1 MIAILILLVT
11 STILTTGFRLPV
23 QTRLGNSVQIFN
35 GIGEVRL
42 AAKSKKGGGAPKKES
57 PKKKGGGSSDDGDFT
72 WKDFRKGVDEK
83 MKASLDACQGQMNT
97 LRASGANPTMLDRV
111 FVDYFGALTPLNQVA
126 SIGTNG
132 ANQLTIDPFDKSI
145 LGEVEKA
152 ISMSD
157 LNLNPQNDG
166 TGLIRINVPQL
177 TEERRKELV
186 KQAKSV
192 AEDGKVSVRNHRRDA
207 VDKVKDLEK
216 KSGITKDDSKAYQD
230 DLQKLTDEY
239 GKKIDAMFKAKE
251 TDLLKV

>member
-1 MIAILILLVT
+1 M
-11 STILTTGFRLPV
+11 
-23 QTRLGNSVQIFN
+23 
-35 GIGEVRL
+35 
-42 AAKSKKGGGAPKKES
+42 KS
-57 PKKKGGGSSDDGDFT
+57 
-72 WKDFRKGVDEK
+72 
-83 MKASLDACQGQMNT
+83 SLDACQNQMNT

-126 SIGTNG
+126 SIATNG

-145 LGEVEKA
+145 LGEIEKA

-186 KQAKSV
+186 KQAKSIS
-192 AEDGKVSVRNHRRDA
+192 EDGKVSMRNHRRDA

-216 KSGITKDDSKAYQD
+216 KSSITKDDSKGFQD

-239 GKKIDAMFKAKE
+239 GKKIDTMFKGKE
-251 TDLLKV
+251 ADLLKSIRLNRVGQSPANFEGNVPLDIIA

>member
-1 MIAILILLVT
+1 
-11 STILTTGFRLPV
+11 
-23 QTRLGNSVQIFN
+23 
-35 GIGEVRL
+35 
-42 AAKSKKGGGAPKKES
+42 
-57 PKKKGGGSSDDGDFT
+57 
-72 WKDFRKGVDEK
+72 
-83 MKASLDACQGQMNT
+83 MNT

-126 SIGTNG
+126 SIATNG

-145 LGEVEKA
+145 LGEIEKA

-177 TEERRKELV
+177 TEDRRKELV
-186 KQAKSV
+186 KQAKGI

-216 KSGITKDDSKAYQD
+216 KSSITKDDSKGYQD
-230 DLQKLTDEY
+230 DLQKLVLV
-239 GKKIDAMFKAKE
+239 GID
-251 TDLLKV
+251 V

>member
-1 MIAILILLVT
+1 MIAKLILLVA